1 LLSHHHVHTGRLAKE
16 LYLPAKIVVTAQKGG
31 SRVALVG
38 TSGKELLASEVFR
51 EPRAKGATVR
61 ALKGLLGESVVVEDH
76 TVTVARPGRA
86 AHTNGAAKTASDS
99 GPAKAAAARSR
110 RTRTATVKPRAKRTP
125 AKSAARTSRTT
136 TARRKRA

>member
-1 LLSHHHVHTGRLAKE
+1 M
-16 LYLPAKIVVTAQKGG
+16 PAKIVVTAQKGG

-38 TSGKELLASEVFR
+38 TSGKTLLASEVFR

-61 ALKGLLGESVVVEDH
+61 ALKGLLGDGVVVEDH
-76 TVTVARPGRA
+76 TMTVARAARA

-110 RTRTATVKPRAKRTP
+110 RVRSASVKPRAKRTP
-125 AKSAARTSRTT
+125 AKATARTTKARTT
-136 TARRKRA
+136 AGSRRRA